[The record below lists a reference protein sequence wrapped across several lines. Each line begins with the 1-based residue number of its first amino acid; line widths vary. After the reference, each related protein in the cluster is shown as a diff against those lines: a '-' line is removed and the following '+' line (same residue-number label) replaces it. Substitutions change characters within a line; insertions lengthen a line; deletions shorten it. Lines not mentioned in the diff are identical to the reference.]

1 MIWKMHGSFCTPTMF
16 SLQHINVPYSNVL
29 VGVNVRILFDPFVR
43 INRSSTSLASAELLN
58 VHLKQK
64 YFANLHD
71 WISKHQ
77 TICAIRIYAQNCM
90 SYIQKMCLWEIG
102 YYLCER
108 SQRNVYSFTRK
119 SKKYEH
125 SYTNLRRILCLFDN
139 NIPLSVL
146 LFLVENRI
154 NITTNM
160 SLCMS
165 EN

>member
-1 MIWKMHGSFCTPTMF
+1 MQGSFCTPTMF
-16 SLQHINVPYSNVL
+16 SLQHINVPYSKVL

-119 SKKYEH
+119 AKKYEH

-139 NIPLSVL
+139 NIPSRKIISVL
-146 LFLVENRI
+146 LFLVKI
-154 NITTNM
+154 YLKILT
-160 SLCMS
+160 
-165 EN
+165 